1 MRQSSERSNESPL
14 SFVLLSFVLSP
25 SMAIY
30 DAIIGL
36 EVHVQLKTKSKMFCG
51 CDNTGDTQPPNTTVC
66 PICLGHPGTLPV
78 ANEQAIKWSAMTAMA
93 LNCEIPEISKFD
105 RKHYFYPD
113 LPKGYQI
120 SQFDQPIGINGKV
133 TVTLEDGSTK
143 DIRLNRLH
151 LEEDAA
157 KLTHSD
163 QGSFVDYNRGG
174 TPLMEIVTE
183 PDIENAEQAKAYLQ
197 ELRAIVRY
205 LGVSDAD
212 MEKGNMRCDVNISLR
227 PRDIEDERL
236 FTKTEIKN
244 VNSFR
249 AVERVIKYEIA
260 RQTELW
266 DEGNPPSITTTRGW
280 NDTEQRTEDQREK
293 EDSADYRYF
302 PEPDLPPLHFGY
314 NLTDEQKEQGLID
327 LRLLEAEIPELP
339 AKKRVRFVS
348 EYGMNPTDI
357 NELVYDADLIGYLE
371 NVISELESWAGD
383 EKIDWDAEKAK
394 LIKSAAGWLTSKL
407 MKLLLD
413 EHLPAGQAGK
423 TVQDTNVTA
432 ENFAEMIIMLHKGT
446 INSSIGQK
454 VLQIMHEKGGDP
466 SNIVTDNNWGQVN
479 DEGALEEAIKKV
491 ITANEGPVADYKAG
505 KENAIQFL
513 LGQVM
518 KETQGKANPQTVI
531 ELLKKNLS

>member
-1 MRQSSERSNESPL
+1 
-14 SFVLLSFVLSP
+14 
-25 SMAIY
+25 MAVY
-30 DAIIGL
+30 DPIIGL

-51 CDNTGDTQPPNTTVC
+51 CDNSGDSKPPNTTVC

-78 ANEQAIKWSAMTAMA
+78 ANEEAIKWSAMTAMA

-133 TVTLEDGSTK
+133 TVTLEDGTKK
-143 DIRLNRLH
+143 DIRINRLH

-183 PDIENAEQAKAYLQ
+183 PDISSAEEAKAYMQ
-197 ELRAIVRY
+197 EIRAIVRY

-249 AVERVIKYEIA
+249 AVERTIKYEIA

-266 DEGNPPSITTTRGW
+266 DEGNPPSQLTTRGW
-280 NDTEQRTEDQREK
+280 NDTEQRTDEQRIK
-293 EDSADYRYF
+293 EDAADYRYF
-302 PEPDLPPLHFGY
+302 PEPDIPPLHFGY
-314 NLTDEQKEQGLID
+314 NLNEEQKAQGLID
-327 LRLLEAEIPELP
+327 LRELEVQIPELP
-339 AKKRVRFVS
+339 EKKRDRFIS
-348 EYGMNPTDI
+348 EYGLSSTDI
-357 NELVYDADLIGYLE
+357 NAIVYDVDLAGYLE
-371 NVISELESWAGD
+371 NVISELENWAKD
-383 EKIDWDAEKAK
+383 ADVDWEKDKGK
-394 LIKSAAGWLTSKL
+394 LIKSASGWLTSKL
-407 MKLLLD
+407 MKLLID
-413 EHLPAGQAGK
+413 ENK
-423 TVQDTNVTA
+423 TIKDTKVDG
-432 ENFAEMIIMLHKGT
+432 ENFAELITMMHQGA

-454 VLQIMHEKGGDP
+454 VLEIMHKTGGDP
-466 SNIVTDNNWGQVN
+466 SNIVVDKNWRQLN
-479 DEGALEEAIKKV
+479 DAGALAEAIKKV
-491 ITANEGPVADYKAG
+491 IVKHEGPVNDYKEG

-518 KETQGKANPQTVI
+518 KETQGKANPQAVM
-531 ELLKKNLS
+531 ELLKKHLS